1 MVEVKEH
8 SGLSDEED
16 EDNAEDALREDIP
29 QHVGESE
36 FDEEDDSSGS
46 ASGHR
51 SASSIP
57 EKPGYS
63 RDEIQKVWEF

>member
-16 EDNAEDALREDIP
+16 EDNAEDALREDI

-36 FDEEDDSSGS
+36 FDEEDASSGS